1 MHYRKYYQLLPIALQ
16 SHFQTLILQAAVLH
30 HEINVLQVYADA
42 KFYSNDIFVQQLF
55 KLATAIILLD
65 QGKKTKAIQQ
75 LTSLSQNLISKR
87 VATLAAFELIKL
99 EEKDKTIQ
107 PADNLFKLNQLRF
120 NWRGDL
126 LEYGIA
132 RHYVAQL
139 TDNKF
144 YAKTLPILRSL
155 IKYFPDQANHDKLPE
170 LMQKNLMMFFDQ
182 KPEPSLMESLSIF
195 QEFGDLAPNSAD
207 GDKIILKAT
216 GELVHLDLY
225 HDALDVLK
233 KYTDKMFKDKDIDS
247 KRKEILLYKMAVV
260 ELLGKDAKECLKTL
274 ARIETPSKEISD
286 DIAILKAEA
295 LSQTNDFD
303 VAIASLQDTALQSK
317 KKGELYFSKE
327 RWEEAAVSYQKA
339 LDLIED
345 DNKKIQADC
354 VANLALC
361 YALQNNKDKLLS
373 LKETYGTLMA
383 ESKHKNIFQFL
394 TTDTTFSGALTSTE
408 FGKIDSFADTLKK
421 VFHEKEKTSSS

>member
-1 MHYRKYYQLLPIALQ
+1 VHYRKYYQLLPIALQ

-317 KKGELYFSKE
+317 KKANFIFLKSDG
-327 RWEEAAVSYQKA
+327 
-339 LDLIED
+339 
-345 DNKKIQADC
+345 KKQPLVI
-354 VANLALC
+354 
-361 YALQNNKDKLLS
+361 
-373 LKETYGTLMA
+373 
-383 ESKHKNIFQFL
+383 
-394 TTDTTFSGALTSTE
+394 
-408 FGKIDSFADTLKK
+408 KK
-421 VFHEKEKTSSS
+421 P